1 MIIVLIV
8 FVITLLYCIRE
19 YSLYDQ
25 LRYVDFDT
33 LITIYQEKPKLDEDT
48 KIVVVI
54 FSNDLLD
61 GRLEMCIKSIFNQSH
76 RVDNLYVVNTN
87 SEYHKEYGN
96 VPDYIQNT
104 CVLVSTLDEVKL
116 LEPEISTRII
126 ILPDKIYEQEKL
138 KQIYYN
144 I

>member
-1 MIIVLIV
+1 MILVLIVLI
-8 FVITLLYCIRE
+8 ITLLYYIRD

-33 LITIYQEKPKLDEDT
+33 LIIKYQEKPKLYEDT
-48 KIVVVI
+48 KVVVVI
-54 FSNDLLD
+54 FSDNLLD
-61 GRLEMCIKSIFNQSH
+61 DRLKMCIKSIFNQSH
-76 RVDNLYVVNTN
+76 RIDNLYVVNTN

-104 CVLVSTLDEVKL
+104 CVLVSSLNEVKL
-116 LEPEISTRII
+116 LEPDNLTRII
-126 ILPDKIYEQEKL
+126 ILPDKIYEKTKL
-138 KQIYYN
+138 KQIV

>member
-19 YSLYDQ
+19 YSFYDQ

-33 LITIYQEKPKLDEDT
+33 LITKYQEKPKLDEDT

-54 FSNDLLD
+54 FSDDLLD
-61 GRLEMCIKSIFNQSH
+61 DRLKMCIKSIFNQSH

-87 SEYHKEYGN
+87 SKYHIDLGN
-96 VPDYIQNT
+96 IPDYIQNT

-116 LEPEISTRII
+116 LEPENSTRII
-126 ILPDKIYEQEKL
+126 VLPDKIYEKTKL
-138 KQIYYN
+138 KQIV